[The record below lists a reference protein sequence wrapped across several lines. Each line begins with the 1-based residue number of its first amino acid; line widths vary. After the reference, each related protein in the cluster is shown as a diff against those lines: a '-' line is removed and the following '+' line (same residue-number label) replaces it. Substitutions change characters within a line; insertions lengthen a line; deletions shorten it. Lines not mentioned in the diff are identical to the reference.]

1 MNLFGAFGFGS
12 LIKTF
17 LPGLLFFFAF
27 LGYIEI
33 FLYLVHGYTGL
44 YAYLFSKPVLL
55 TAIAIPASVIL
66 GATLN
71 SIVFSGFS
79 EWILEKRHKA
89 ECSDFYD
96 FRRRMFSKV
105 TQTAAD
111 QFTLG
116 DEDRNAFMTHVDPR
130 YFLLHRRSLEN
141 IMYLRESYWY
151 YMEFQL
157 NTLMALW
164 IGLPAIL
171 VALVIV
177 MRESL
182 LGLQAGIASMAL
194 ILLVYTGFSRLFLTS
209 ARDNLDAHRKKEL
222 SLLIGTAC
230 FELYNDKPAGKS

>member
-1 MNLFGAFGFGS
+1 MNVFGAFGFGS

-27 LGYIEI
+27 LGYVEI
-33 FLYLVHGYTGL
+33 FLYLVHGYAAL
-44 YAYLFSKPVLL
+44 HAYLFGKPVLL

-71 SIVFSGFS
+71 SIVYSGFS

-89 ECSDFYD
+89 ECMDFYD
-96 FRRRMFSKV
+96 FRERMFNTITQAAGDRV
-105 TQTAAD
+105 T
-111 QFTLG
+111 LSH
-116 DEDRNAFMTHVDPR
+116 EDHNAFMTYVDPR
-130 YFLLHRRSLEN
+130 YFLLHKRSLEN

-157 NTLMALW
+157 NTLMALS

-171 VALVIV
+171 AALLIV
-177 MRESL
+177 MHESL
-182 LGLQAGIASMAL
+182 VGMQAGIASMAL
-194 ILLVYTGFSRLFLTS
+194 ILLLYAGFSRLFLKS

-230 FELYNDKPAGKS
+230 FELYNDKPAERG